1 MSPEKRY
8 INQRLN
14 INLFYSEQ
22 LSVEPR
28 EKSMEDRGRPI
39 SEIIIAQHNLK

>member
-28 EKSMEDRGRPI
+28 EKVWRIEEDPI
-39 SEIIIAQHNLK
+39 SEIIIAQH